1 MIGQISVRLFNRLDL
16 VVVSLGRHFEMPSK
30 LGRNFGLDFLQQPY
44 LSMQSMCILSSL
56 HAFWN
61 LDLSFTSWVTKVS
74 VPINIIIIFRE
85 GKGMEDWVPISIHS
99 GMALPYQGMPW
110 MALTSKRKKMNDKWK
125 VEEKQA
131 YLGFLGGWFI

>member
-44 LSMQSMCILSSL
+44 LSMQSMCILSGL

-74 VPINIIIIFRE
+74 VPINVIIIIE
-85 GKGMEDWVPISIHS
+85 GVRRLYKGMHTNYSMGI
-99 GMALPYQGMPW
+99 ALPIP
-110 MALTSKRKKMNDKWK
+110 
-125 VEEKQA
+125 V
-131 YLGFLGGWFI
+131 